1 MYITKPPLLI
11 WSMVSS
17 SKILGFSELSIRLPN
32 AIAGCI
38 VCFMLFFFC
47 AGVMNSSLVGFL
59 SVLILISSTGFIR
72 MHVIRSGEYDA
83 FLLLF
88 VFTYSLSFF
97 MILQN
102 KDPNRKVWYW
112 LVFTIAVICAILTKG
127 VAGILAIPGLFIYVL
142 AQQKLL
148 DLLKSKDIY
157 LSMFFI
163 LLFGLGYYF
172 LREHLNPGYLNAVN
186 NNELGGRYINTNEG
200 HRGGWLY
207 YWNTIN
213 EEFLFIMPLV
223 FIGIFRA
230 FFKSSRSIMEL
241 VIVFCTYIVVTFVF
255 VISISASKLSWY
267 DAPTSPL
274 IALTAGFG
282 FYTVVEFLMKI
293 DSNIPSRIRSIL
305 LTFFFTVIIGSSYS
319 KVISNNLSMDEFP
332 WEKESYSVL
341 HYIKASESK
350 GINMNGY
357 KIIYDP
363 QVGYSQICQIRKLQD
378 KGQKLQIVQISEL
391 RDGDIVVSRNADIRN
406 QIGYHFSHVLLDSD
420 DNIELWKLAEINR
433 IAPPK

>member
-1 MYITKPPLLI
+1 
-11 WSMVSS
+11 
-17 SKILGFSELSIRLPN
+17 
-32 AIAGCI
+32 
-38 VCFMLFFFC
+38 
-47 AGVMNSSLVGFL
+47 
-59 SVLILISSTGFIR
+59 
-72 MHVIRSGEYDA
+72 
-83 FLLLF
+83 
-88 VFTYSLSFF
+88 
-97 MILQN
+97 
-102 KDPNRKVWYW
+102 
-112 LVFTIAVICAILTKG
+112 VICAILTKG